1 MVQQRSKSRSRS
13 RNSKQLKGG
22 NPYIVYPLIT
32 IAGLAA
38 LYYLKQKGSQ
48 LGERLE
54 ERGDRAFVELQ
65 GNAAALARR
74 AGDDIIKK
82 DREKLRL
89 KIAQLHRELDPEDQL
104 DDIDTRHWNC
114 DLEGDPIYCMNEII
128 RELENI
134 SIAAEERK
142 RLKREQE
149 FKSDYASADVDES
162 IIRDIF
168 ERKRRIEAGESPSD
182 ERSPF
187 VNAAAQAVE
196 ANRTKLS
203 RKERIKKKLTP
214 KTRRGGRTNRKRNRR
229 TRTRRSRRRTSCR

>member
-74 AGDDIIKK
+74 AGDDFIKK

-89 KIAQLHRELDPEDQL
+89 QIARLNRELDPEDQIE
-104 DDIDTRHWNC
+104 DIDSRHWNC

-128 RELENI
+128 SELENI
-134 SIAAEERK
+134 ATAAEERK
-142 RLKREQE
+142 RLEREQV
-149 FKSDYASADVDES
+149 FISDYAAADVDES
-162 IIRDIF
+162 VVQDIL

-187 VNAAAQAVE
+187 VDAAAQAVE
-196 ANRTKLS
+196 ANKPKLS
-203 RKERIKKKLTP
+203 RKARVKKKLTP
-214 KTRRGGRTNRKRNRR
+214 NKFKSQRGGRTNRKRNWAS
-229 TRTRRSRRRTSCR
+229 TVWPKCFS

>member
-1 MVQQRSKSRSRS
+1 MVQQRSRRRSRRRS

-22 NPYIVYPLIT
+22 NPYITYPLIT

-149 FKSDYASADVDES
+149 FKSDYAAADVDETVVQ
-162 IIRDIF
+162 DIL

-229 TRTRRSRRRTSCR
+229 TRTRRKR